1 MYVVIAGGGDV
12 GQELARALH
21 AEHEVVVI
29 DRNED
34 VRDALSALDVRV
46 VVGNAT
52 DLEVLRE
59 AGVERADAFI
69 GATSV
74 DEVNL
79 ISSLFAKGLGAKEAL
94 AFVGRADYA
103 EVLTD
108 PRTME
113 ILGARIDKVL
123 WPQRSLAQEILE
135 IILIPKALE
144 TVKIAGG
151 RLRLIEY
158 LVEEGG
164 PYARRY
170 LGDLE
175 WPEGT
180 LLLGLVREGR
190 FYSARE
196 EGFYEL
202 VLEPGDH
209 LLFAVTRSA
218 FPILHAYFA
227 GREGVDLVIIVGG
240 GSVGYLVAKGLEK
253 TRVQI
258 KLIEQDPKRAAWLA
272 ENLNRTLV
280 LQGDGTDL
288 NLLEAEGIEEAD
300 VLVAVTD
307 NDEKNLLV
315 SLLAK
320 QVGVGKVITRVSK
333 SENRKLFERVGIDIP
348 LTPRQAAV
356 REVINHLEA
365 GAVRHLAL
373 IEDLLELIEVP
384 VPPALDGRRIAEL
397 PLPEKVVPIAVRRHH
412 AVFLARE
419 DVVLKAGDQLFLLV
433 PKELVDEVVEALG
446 GEA

>member
-144 TVKIAGG
+144 TVELAGG

-158 LVEEGG
+158 LVEEDG
-164 PYARRY
+164 PYAHRY

-209 LLFAVTRSA
+209 LLFA
-218 FPILHAYFA
+218 
-227 GREGVDLVIIVGG
+227 

-272 ENLNRTLV
+272 ENLSRTLV

-433 PKELVDEVVEALG
+433 PKELVDDVVEALG
-446 GEA
+446 GEV